1 MCRLP
6 EQLYVAGK
14 SSSRPKAEQA
24 VSSAFVKKGS
34 VLHRGSFSC
43 PSEPCREVLEEPQS
57 CSATAGSS
65 PASLRG
71 EPRAVR
77 VVSQES
83 IPRRPFPWPLLQFWG

>member
-43 PSEPCREVLEEPQS
+43 PSEPCWDVLEEP
-57 CSATAGSS
+57 GSFA
-65 PASLRG
+65 ASLRG

-77 VVSQES
+77 VVSLES